1 MTTTVKDLLALVPS
15 LNIDGEPY
23 TFEAKGKTLVGQWD
37 IVSAVSL
44 YPTEAA
50 AIDKKYKI
58 IVSFDEKDGTYDYTE
73 KQTSTSVSVNGGGLS
88 FGTSTSSGKSS
99 SKQASFEFG
108 GINKTKNGVSPV
120 LAYSFS
126 TSQIK
131 TPLFAFLEQNGWTKK
146 KGFFGRLFSK

>member
-1 MTTTVKDLLALVPS
+1 MTTTLEKLLELVPS

-37 IVSAVSL
+37 IVSAISL

-58 IVSFDEKDGTYDYTE
+58 IVTFDEKEDTYDYSE
-73 KQTSTSVSVNGGGLS
+73 RQTSTSVSLNGGGLS
-88 FGTSTSSGKSS
+88 FGTSVSSGKSYGKES
-99 SKQASFEFG
+99 SFEFG

-120 LAYSFS
+120 LSYSFS

-131 TPLFAFLEQNGWTKK
+131 TPLFVFLEQNGWTKK
-146 KGFFGRLFSK
+146 MGFFGRLFSK